1 MQRFALAL
9 GILISTCGLASAQ
22 DEVDPRDMLHAAY
35 ELHEGGAP
43 LRRALFAKAWPTTK
57 PYKRMTDELA
67 ATPARELTR
76 AYLGGGLGPSLA
88 ASQWAL
94 DRKELRNKEGDT
106 HDDTRALL
114 GAELLLLRFMAGNR
128 SDSEGMVPTLFPL
141 SRVPRAYQRSRSER
155 RFGTHAW
162 RKATGEATLEG
173 LGLAMLLETRYGI
186 EQLRLTREVQQAG
199 KTLTL
204 RGHDERDGFFGLLS
218 LQAAGAK
225 ALELQRRL
233 VFDSKKG
240 DILRKESLLKLD
252 PRRFMFPTT
261 WSVANKGEI
270 LAYSKGNGESQLRA
284 QSYVLLAASTLVLE
298 LTTKDDVVAKALKPF
313 SVRGQKIYLVDPEAR
328 AAALEVAVFAF
339 RSILALHVSLASGA
353 SASSDASRAQ
363 RGMTV
368 TPQDFGVFFQAL
380 EAFSRIPTGVS
391 GVDKDAL
398 EALAGEQSKAE
409 KLGGAL
415 IKNLVGW
422 ARSERQG
429 VYDKYDI
436 GTNSRA
442 NRNRSL
448 ISQAY
453 AIQGLVAGHKMTGSS
468 EALQAAREMAGKL
481 DEYFW
486 DAKIRAFKPSGRKGT
501 RVREAAALLGAL
513 RQVGLATGDG
523 RYIFRYRQYLTHLHD
538 AGWYQAGT
546 SSTPPGF
553 EAEVVLSQK

>member
-1 MQRFALAL
+1 MQRFALAF
-9 GILISTCGLASAQ
+9 GVLISTLGLASAQ
-22 DEVDPRDMLHAAY
+22 DEVDPRDLLHAAY

-57 PYKRMTDELA
+57 PYQAMTQELA
-67 ATPARELTR
+67 AEPAHELTR
-76 AYLGGGLGPSLA
+76 AYLAGGLGPSLSS
-88 ASQWAL
+88 SQWAL
-94 DRKELRNKEGDT
+94 DRKELRNKEGDS
-106 HDDTRALL
+106 HDDTRALM

-128 SDSEGMVPTLFPL
+128 SDSEGMSPTLYPL
-141 SRVPRAYQRSRSER
+141 AAVPRAYQRSRSER
-155 RFGTHAW
+155 RLSTHAW
-162 RKATGEATLEG
+162 RKATGEASLEG

-204 RGHDERDGFFGLLS
+204 RGKDEVDGFFGLLS
-218 LQAAGAK
+218 LQSAGAK

-233 VFDSKKG
+233 VYDSKKRE
-240 DILRKESLLKLD
+240 ILRKETLLKLD
-252 PRRFMFPTT
+252 PRRFMFPTN
-261 WSVANKGEI
+261 WSVQDKGEI
-270 LAYSKGNGESQLRA
+270 LAYSKANGDSQLRA

-298 LTTKDDVVAKALKPF
+298 LTSEDDVVANALKPF
-313 SVRGQKIYLVDPEAR
+313 TVRGQKIYLVDPEAR
-328 AAALEVAVFAF
+328 AAALEVAIFTF

-353 SASSDASRAQ
+353 SAASEASRSE

-368 TPQDFGVFFQAL
+368 SPQDFGVFFQAL
-380 EAFSRIPTGVS
+380 EAFSRIPSGMR
-391 GVDKDAL
+391 GVDRDAL
-398 EALAGEQSKAE
+398 EALAAEQAKAE

-415 IKNLVGW
+415 LKNLVGW

-468 EALQAAREMAGKL
+468 EALQAAREMASKL
-481 DEYFW
+481 DANFW
-486 DAKIRAFKPSGRKGT
+486 DAKAKAFSPSGRKGT
-501 RVREAAALLGAL
+501 RVREAASLLGAL
-513 RQVGLATGDG
+513 RHVALATGDG
-523 RYIFRYRQYLTHLHD
+523 RYIFRYRQYLSHLHR
-538 AGWYQAGT
+538 AGWFQPGT

-553 EAEVVLSQK
+553 QAEVVLSQK

>member
-9 GILISTCGLASAQ
+9 GVLISTCSLAAAQ
-22 DEVDPRDMLHAAY
+22 DEIDPRDMLHAAY

-43 LRRALFAKAWPTTK
+43 LRRALFAKAWPTTQA
-57 PYKRMTDELA
+57 YQMMTDELA
-67 ATPARELTR
+67 AKPAHELTR
-76 AYLGGGLGPSLA
+76 AYLAGGLGPSLA
-88 ASQWAL
+88 TSQWAL

-128 SDSEGMVPTLFPL
+128 SDSEGMSPTLYPL
-141 SRVPRAYQRSRSER
+141 SKVPRAFQRSWSER
-155 RFGTHAW
+155 RFSTHAW

-186 EQLRLTREVQQAG
+186 EQLRLTRDVQQAG

-204 RGHDERDGFFGLLS
+204 RGHDETDGFFGLLS
-218 LQAAGAK
+218 LQSAGAK

-233 VFDSKKG
+233 IYDAKKH

-261 WSVANKGEI
+261 WAVENKGEI
-270 LAYSKGNGESQLRA
+270 LAYSKGNGDSQLRA

-298 LTTKDDVVAKALKPF
+298 LTSEDDAVANALKPF
-313 SVRGQKIYLVDPEAR
+313 TVRGQKIYLVDPESR

-353 SASSDASRAQ
+353 SAASEASRAQ

-380 EAFSRIPTGVS
+380 EAFSRIPS
-391 GVDKDAL
+391 GIRGIDREAS
-398 EALAGEQSKAE
+398 EALTAEQSKAE

-415 IKNLVGW
+415 LKNLVGW
-422 ARSERQG
+422 SRSERQG

-453 AIQGLVAGHKMTGSS
+453 AILGLVAGYKMTGSS

-486 DAKIRAFKPSGRKGT
+486 DAKNKAFTPAGRPGT
-501 RVREAAALLGAL
+501 RVREAASLLAAL
-513 RQVGLATGDG
+513 REVGLATGDG

-538 AGWYQAGT
+538 AGWFQPGT

-553 EAEVVLSQK
+553 EAEVVLGQK